1 MMRAGPHAM
10 CECPKIRRRPVGPGV
25 SVCAWSEVL
34 NKAELPSRRNSRA
47 LRLRTVATKDR
58 PCADIPYAAGD
69 AYDPAV
75 IFNFDY
81 WVPLPR

>member
-1 MMRAGPHAM
+1 MLP
-10 CECPKIRRRPVGPGV
+10 P
-25 SVCAWSEVL
+25 SQ
-34 NKAELPSRRNSRA
+34 AELPSRRNSRA
-47 LRLRTVATKDR
+47 LRLRTVATKDG

-81 WVPLPR
+81 LVLMPR